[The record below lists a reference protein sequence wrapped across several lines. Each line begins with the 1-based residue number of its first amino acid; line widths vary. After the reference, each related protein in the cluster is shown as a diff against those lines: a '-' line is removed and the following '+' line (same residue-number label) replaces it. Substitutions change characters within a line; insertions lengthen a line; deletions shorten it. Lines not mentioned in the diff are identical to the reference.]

1 MIEAMWSVRFV
12 TNQSSA
18 GNGVIVLENGK
29 IFGGDSSFTYIG
41 NFEVKDGIIS
51 AEIRV
56 KKYANVAGIHSISGS
71 DDYILPLS
79 GKINSDEMIL
89 SGSPSNNP
97 NIDVAV
103 EITRV
108 AELD

>member
-1 MIEAMWSVRFV
+1 M
-12 TNQSSA
+12 
-18 GNGVIVLENGK
+18 
-29 IFGGDSSFTYIG
+29 
-41 NFEVKDGIIS
+41 
-51 AEIRV
+51 
-56 KKYANVAGIHSISGS
+56 AGIHSISGS

-103 EITRV
+103 KITRV

>member
-1 MIEAMWSVRFV
+1 M
-12 TNQSSA
+12 
-18 GNGVIVLENGK
+18 LENGK

-71 DDYILPLS
+71 DDYRLPLS
-79 GKINSDEMIL
+79 GRVDRNEMIL
-89 SGSPSNNP
+89 SGKPSSNSQ
-97 NIDVAV
+97 IDVAV
-103 EITRV
+103 KITRIS
-108 AELD
+108 ELD

>member
-18 GNGVIVLENGK
+18 GNGVLVLENGK

-41 NFEVKDGIIS
+41 NFEVKDGIVR
-51 AEIRV
+51 AEIKV

-71 DDYILPLS
+71 DEYILPLS
-79 GKINSDEMIL
+79 GKLDRNEMTL
-89 SGSPSNNP
+89 SGKPSNNP
-97 NIDVAV
+97 QIDIVV
-103 EITRV
+103 RITRIS
-108 AELD
+108 ELD